1 MVEILSLGQN
11 QVSHYYN
18 IIYVYHCSIVI
29 SLAEWTALDGGV
41 RQSTHENDVFIFLD
55 DEQERM
61 TCVELDG
68 LDVALNVFQ
77 IVVRDADTCRV
88 KSLSV

>member
-18 IIYVYHCSIVI
+18 IIYAYHCNIVI
-29 SLAEWTALDGGV
+29 SLADWTALHGRVG
-41 RQSTHENDVFIFLD
+41 QSTHENDVFIFLD

-61 TCVELDG
+61 TRVELDG

-77 IVVRDADTCRV
+77 IVVRDVDTCRV
-88 KSLSV
+88 KSSRV